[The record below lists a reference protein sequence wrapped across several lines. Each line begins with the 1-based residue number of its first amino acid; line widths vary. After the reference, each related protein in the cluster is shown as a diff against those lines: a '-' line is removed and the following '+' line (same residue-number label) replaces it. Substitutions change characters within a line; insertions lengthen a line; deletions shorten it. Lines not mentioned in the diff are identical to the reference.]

1 MDCWA
6 VTIESGC
13 AIAQRGTPHIDLN
26 SARDAERSFGNLR
39 ELRATPGCWLASGVS
54 QGASGLSRSQAKGTT
69 MLSKHKV
76 GTPMSG
82 LLAVT
87 RRFGRWPSCSSGSR
101 LTPRLQLSPSGS
113 RLAYAQLAIVQPR
126 SQCRCPILACLRSR
140 WAPGSAPS
148 CWPVAACCCWPT
160 VSAGR
165 RSRSPD
171 LRFSGRRSCVERE
184 WVGSQ
189 DGAKIGIAT
198 GGEIVHCIVSPPMIE
213 PFERGPG

>member
-1 MDCWA
+1 
-6 VTIESGC
+6 
-13 AIAQRGTPHIDLN
+13 
-26 SARDAERSFGNLR
+26 
-39 ELRATPGCWLASGVS
+39 
-54 QGASGLSRSQAKGTT
+54 

-76 GTPMSG
+76 STLMSG

-87 RRFGRWPSCSSGSR
+87 RGFVAAFLLMARSCSSGSR
-101 LTPRLQLSPSGS
+101 LARMPRRDAQFSHPPSVGPNA
-113 RLAYAQLAIVQPR
+113 RTTH
-126 SQCRCPILACLRSR
+126 
-140 WAPGSAPS
+140 PGVPEIAVGAGIAPS

>member
-1 MDCWA
+1 MPNVA
-6 VTIESGC
+6 SELARVES
-13 AIAQRGTPHIDLN
+13 N
-26 SARDAERSFGNLR
+26 SGLLPCVGS
-39 ELRATPGCWLASGVS
+39 EL
-54 QGASGLSRSQAKGTT
+54 GASGLSRSQAKGTT

-82 LLAVT
+82 FLAVT
-87 RRFGRWPSCSSGSR
+87 RRFVLAFLLIGLAAIAIGLAAIAIGLAANAYAELGS
-101 LTPRLQLSPSGS
+101 PVLSPLTMLSPN
-113 RLAYAQLAIVQPR
+113 AM
-126 SQCRCPILACLRSR
+126 ACLRSR

>member
-1 MDCWA
+1 MDCWV

-39 ELRATPGCWLASGVS
+39 ELRATPGCCLASGVS
-54 QGASGLSRSQAKGTT
+54 KGASGLSRSQAKGTT

-76 GTPMSG
+76 STLMSG
-82 LLAVT
+82 FLAVT
-87 RRFGRWPSCSSGSR
+87 RRFGLLAFLLVGLAAS
-101 LTPRLQLSPSGS
+101 
-113 RLAYAQLAIVQPR
+113 AYAQSAEAIDNASDNASFIRKRAVPE
-126 SQCRCPILACLRSR
+126 IAVG
-140 WAPGSAPS
+140 AGSAPS